1 MAFFGLTALGP
12 HPLESLGENT
22 TLHLFT
28 ENDLEAAWK
37 KTNGEGEKDLD

>member
-12 HPLESLGENT
+12 HPLESFEENT

-37 KTNGEGEKDLD
+37 KTHGGGDND